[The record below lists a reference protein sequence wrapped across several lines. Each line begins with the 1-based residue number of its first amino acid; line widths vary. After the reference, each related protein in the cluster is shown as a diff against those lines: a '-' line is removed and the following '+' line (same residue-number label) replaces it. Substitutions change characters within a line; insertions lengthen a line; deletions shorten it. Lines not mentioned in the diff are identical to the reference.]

1 MSGKKAC
8 LIVDLRTGEHAVKVP
23 DIVTVFAAAG
33 WKTDVVLKM
42 YSGETVKLAQKA
54 TRAGYDVVLGFGG
67 DGTFNAVFNGVVSAG
82 SKSLVADIPG
92 GTYNTWAGALG
103 IPTDPV
109 KAALAIVNSGAR
121 RIDLG
126 HIEVDGLTLP
136 ASVAGQSA
144 TPATKKRKKPVRSAK
159 NQQYFLLNVGM
170 GIDAAMMAH
179 ISKPLKYRVGPL
191 AFNLALLKELPEQ
204 RPFPVVVQVSYDGHN
219 VATHWQ
225 GEVWEVFV
233 SKVPLFGGDVSI
245 EPDARADDGQ
255 LHVALITANGPL
267 RTIEQVA
274 SLVMQ
279 RKFDDTTT
287 QFFKAAHFS
296 ISIPASIAVHV
307 DGGVIKLEDF
317 LHSSEQSALEQA
329 RNSAEVMVNYRFD
342 AQPEAVSTAVP
353 RTYSGSLFTHPPHK
367 EADPAQSSTDKVEA
381 TRNGTRSE
389 QTQHDDKSEQK
400 TLYRVK
406 VIGCTPNPE
415 QQNTYIVAGSIT
427 KENTD
432 ETETVA
438 LSVNEQTPIF
448 DNEKGQLAPTSLLE
462 LQEGTQ
468 IAVKGDKNKRNV
480 IRASRI
486 DISH

>member
-8 LIVDLRTGEHAVKVP
+8 LVVDLRTGEHVVRVP

-54 TRAGYDVVLGFGG
+54 ARAGYDVVLGFGG

-82 SKSLVADIPG
+82 GKSLVADIPG

-109 KAALAIVNSGAR
+109 KAALAIVNSEAR

-136 ASVAGQSA
+136 ADAA
-144 TPATKKRKKPVRSAK
+144 PATKKHKKPVRSTS

-204 RPFPVVVQVSYDGHN
+204 RPFPVVVQASYDGHN

-233 SKVPLFGGDVSI
+233 SKVPLFGGDVSV

-255 LHVALITANGPL
+255 LHVALITAHGPL
-267 RTIEQVA
+267 QTLEQVA
-274 SLVMQ
+274 SLVVQ

-287 QFFKAAHFS
+287 QFFKAPHFS

-317 LHSSEQSALEQA
+317 LHSSEQSALEQKQ
-329 RNSAEVMVNYRFD
+329 NSAEVMVNYRFD
-342 AQPEAVSTAVP
+342 AQPQAVSTTIP
-353 RTYSGSLFTHPPHK
+353 RAYSGSLFTRPPREEQHTG
-367 EADPAQSSTDKVEA
+367 QSSTGGA
-381 TRNGTRSE
+381 AQHGRRAA
-389 QTQHDDKSEQK
+389 QAQHDDASKQK
-400 TLYRVK
+400 TLYTVK
-406 VIGCTPNPE
+406 VIGSTPNPE
-415 QQNTYIVAGSIT
+415 QQNTYIVAGSIR
-427 KENTD
+427 KEDTD
-432 ETETVA
+432 VTETVA

-448 DNEKGQLAPTSLLE
+448 DSEKGQLAPASMLE
-462 LQEGTQ
+462 LQEGTL
-468 IAVKGDKNKRNV
+468 IGVRGDKNKRNV
-480 IRASRI
+480 IRVSRI

>member
-1 MSGKKAC
+1 MSGKRAC
-8 LIVDLRTGEHAVKVP
+8 LVVDLRTGEHVAKVP

-54 TRAGYDVVLGFGG
+54 ARDGYDVVLGFGG
-67 DGTFNAVFNGVVSAG
+67 DGTFNAVFNGVFSEG
-82 SKSLVADIPG
+82 GKSLVAVIPG
-92 GTYNTWAGALG
+92 GTYNTWAGELD

-109 KAALAIVNSGAR
+109 KAALAIVNSEAR

-136 ASVAGQSA
+136 GDAAQRSAASA
-144 TPATKKRKKPVRSAK
+144 PKKHKKPVRSTK

-170 GIDAAMMAH
+170 GLDAAMMAH

-204 RPFPVVVQVSYDGHN
+204 RPFPVVVQASYDRHN

-255 LHVALITANGPL
+255 LHVALITANGPM
-267 RTIEQVA
+267 RTIEQVF
-274 SLVMQ
+274 SLVAQ

-287 QFFKAAHFS
+287 QFFKAPHFS

-317 LHSSEQSALEQA
+317 LHKSDLAALEQA

-342 AQPEAVSTAVP
+342 AQPEAVSASIP

-367 EADPAQSSTDKVEA
+367 EADPAQFS
-381 TRNGTRSE
+381 NGTRWE
-389 QTQHDDKSEQK
+389 QAQHDDTSAQK
-400 TLYRVK
+400 TLYTVK
-406 VIGCTPNPE
+406 VIGSAPNPE
-415 QQNTYIVAGSIT
+415 QQNTSIVAGSIT
-427 KENTD
+427 KEDTD
-432 ETETVA
+432 VTETVA
-438 LSVNEQTPIF
+438 LSVNGQTPIF
-448 DNEKGQLAPTSLLE
+448 DNEKGQLAPASVLE
-462 LQEGTQ
+462 LQEGAR
-468 IAVKGDKNKRNV
+468 INVRGDKNKRNV

-486 DISH
+486 NISH

>member
-1 MSGKKAC
+1 MGGKKAC
-8 LIVDLRTGEHAVKVP
+8 LIVDLRTGEHVVKVP
-23 DIVTVFAAAG
+23 DIVTVFAAAR

-54 TRAGYDVVLGFGG
+54 ARAGYDVVLGFGG

-82 SKSLVADIPG
+82 GKSLVADIPG

-103 IPTDPV
+103 ISTDPV
-109 KAALAIVNSGAR
+109 KAALTIVNSEPR

-136 ASVAGQSA
+136 ADAA
-144 TPATKKRKKPVRSAK
+144 PATKKHKQPVRSTK

-204 RPFPVVVQVSYDGHN
+204 RPFPVMVQASYDGHN

-225 GEVWEVFV
+225 GEVWEVYV
-233 SKVPLFGGDVSI
+233 SKVPLFGGDVSV

-255 LHVALITANGPL
+255 LHVALITANGPV
-267 RTIEQVA
+267 RTIEQVF
-274 SLVMQ
+274 SLVAQ
-279 RKFDDTTT
+279 HKFDDTTT
-287 QFFKAAHFS
+287 QFFKAPHFS

-317 LHSSEQSALEQA
+317 LHKSEQSTLEQA
-329 RNSAEVMVNYRFD
+329 QNSAEVMVNYRFD
-342 AQPEAVSTAVP
+342 AQPEAVCTTIP

-367 EADPAQSSTDKVEA
+367 EAGPAQSS
-381 TRNGTRSE
+381 NGTRSE
-389 QTQHDDKSEQK
+389 QVQHDDASEQK

-406 VIGCTPNPE
+406 FIGSAPNPE
-415 QQNTYIVAGSIT
+415 QHNTYIVAGSIT
-427 KENTD
+427 KEDTD
-432 ETETVA
+432 VTETVA

-448 DNEKGQLAPTSLLE
+448 DNEKGQLPPASVLE
-462 LQEGTQ
+462 LQEGAQ
-468 IAVKGDKNKRNV
+468 IAVRGDKNKRNV

>member
-1 MSGKKAC
+1 MGGKRAC
-8 LIVDLRTGEHAVKVP
+8 LVVDLRTGEHVVRVP

-42 YSGETVKLAQKA
+42 YSDETVKLAQKA
-54 TRAGYDVVLGFGG
+54 ARAGYDVVLGFGG
-67 DGTFNAVFNGVVSAG
+67 DGTFNAVFNGVFSEG
-82 SKSLVADIPG
+82 GKSLVAVIPG

-109 KAALAIVNSGAR
+109 KAALAIVNSEPR
-121 RIDLG
+121 RVDLG

-136 ASVAGQSA
+136 ANDA
-144 TPATKKRKKPVRSAK
+144 PAPKKHKKPVRSTK

-170 GIDAAMMAH
+170 GLDAAMMAH

-204 RPFPVVVQVSYDGHN
+204 RPFPVVVQASYDEHN

-225 GEVWEVFV
+225 GEVWEIFV

-267 RTIEQVA
+267 RTIEQVF
-274 SLVMQ
+274 SLVAQ
-279 RKFDDTTT
+279 HKFDDTTT
-287 QFFKAAHFS
+287 QFFKAPHFS

-317 LHSSEQSALEQA
+317 LHTSDQAALEQA
-329 RNSAEVMVNYRFD
+329 RDSAEVMVNYRFD
-342 AQPEAVSTAVP
+342 AQPEAVSAAIP
-353 RTYSGSLFTHPPHK
+353 RTYSGSLFTHPPR
-367 EADPAQSSTDKVEA
+367 EETRPAQFS
-381 TRNGTRSE
+381 NGTRSE
-389 QTQHDDKSEQK
+389 QAQHDDTSAQK
-400 TLYRVK
+400 TLYTVK
-406 VIGCTPNPE
+406 VIGSAPNPE
-415 QQNTYIVAGSIT
+415 QRNTYILAGSVT

-432 ETETVA
+432 VTETVA
-438 LSVNEQTPIF
+438 LSVNGQTPIF
-448 DNEKGQLAPTSLLE
+448 DNEQGQLAPASVLE
-462 LQEGTQ
+462 LPEGAL

>member
-1 MSGKKAC
+1 MGGKKAC
-8 LIVDLRTGEHAVKVP
+8 LVVDLRTGEHVVKVP

-54 TRAGYDVVLGFGG
+54 ARDGYDVVLGFGG

-82 SKSLVADIPG
+82 GKSLVADIPG
-92 GTYNTWAGALG
+92 GTFNTWAGALG

-109 KAALAIVNSGAR
+109 KAALAIVNSEAR
-121 RIDLG
+121 RVDLG

-136 ASVAGQSA
+136 ANDASA
-144 TPATKKRKKPVRSAK
+144 PKKHKKPVRSTK

-170 GIDAAMMAH
+170 GLDAAMMAH

-204 RPFPVVVQVSYDGHN
+204 RPFPVVVQASYDGHN

-267 RTIEQVA
+267 RTIEQVF
-274 SLVMQ
+274 SLVAQ

-287 QFFKAAHFS
+287 QFFKAPHFS

-317 LHSSEQSALEQA
+317 LHKPDQAALEQA
-329 RNSAEVMVNYRFD
+329 RNSAEVMVNYHFD
-342 AQPEAVSTAVP
+342 AQPEAVSTAIP

-367 EADPAQSSTDKVEA
+367 EADPAQFS
-381 TRNGTRSE
+381 NGKHSE
-389 QTQHDDKSEQK
+389 QAQHNDTSAQK
-400 TLYRVK
+400 TLYTVK
-406 VIGCTPNPE
+406 VIGSAPNPE

-432 ETETVA
+432 VTETVA
-438 LSVNEQTPIF
+438 LSVNGQTPIF
-448 DNEKGQLAPTSLLE
+448 DNEQGQLAPASVLE
-462 LQEGTQ
+462 LPEGAQ
-468 IAVKGDKNKRNV
+468 IAVRGDKNKRNV
-480 IRASRI
+480 IRVSRI
-486 DISH
+486 DISR

>member
-1 MSGKKAC
+1 MGGKKAC
-8 LIVDLRTGEHAVKVP
+8 LVVDLRTGEHIVKVP

-54 TRAGYDVVLGFGG
+54 ARSGYDVVLGFGG

-82 SKSLVADIPG
+82 GKSLVADIPG
-92 GTYNTWAGALG
+92 GTFNTWAGALG

-109 KAALAIVNSGAR
+109 KAALAIVNSEAR

-136 ASVAGQSA
+136 ADAAQQSA
-144 TPATKKRKKPVRSAK
+144 QPAPKKHKQPVRSTS

-204 RPFPVVVQVSYDGHN
+204 RPFPVVVQASYDGHN

-267 RTIEQVA
+267 RTIEQVF
-274 SLVMQ
+274 SLVAQ

-287 QFFKAAHFS
+287 QFFKAPHFS
-296 ISIPASIAVHV
+296 MSIPASIAVHV

-317 LHSSEQSALEQA
+317 LHKSEQSALEQA
-329 RNSAEVMVNYRFD
+329 RNSAEVMVNYHFD
-342 AQPEAVSTAVP
+342 AQPEAVNTAIP
-353 RTYSGSLFTHPPHK
+353 RTYSGSLFSHPPHR
-367 EADPAQSSTDKVEA
+367 EADPVQFA
-381 TRNGTRSE
+381 NGTRSE
-389 QTQHDDKSEQK
+389 QAQHDDKSERK
-400 TLYRVK
+400 TLYTVK
-406 VIGCTPNPE
+406 VIGSAPNPE
-415 QQNTYIVAGSIT
+415 QRNTYIVAGSIT
-427 KENTD
+427 RENTD
-432 ETETVA
+432 VTETVA

-448 DNEKGQLAPTSLLE
+448 DNEKGQLAPASVLE
-462 LQEGTQ
+462 LQEGAQ
-468 IAVKGDKNKRNV
+468 IAVRGDKNKRNV

-486 DISH
+486 DISR